1 MSDISN
7 IPLSEIS
14 DLVYKKELSP
24 VDLFSSYYARINK
37 LDSKINS
44 FIEIFDDWEEK
55 AKISEQEIY
64 RGEYKGPLHG
74 IPIAI
79 KDLVDVKG
87 KITTAGSKILS
98 SNVAESSAE
107 IVSALESAGAII
119 IGKTELVEFA
129 FGPHGINSNSN
140 QTKNPWD
147 LNKIP
152 GGSSSGSAA
161 AVSSDMV
168 PIAIGSDTGGSIRMP
183 ASFCGVTGFKPSYNK
198 LSTQGVFPLSWTLDT
213 VGPLG
218 KSTKDCSI
226 FVEEVCKNQNPNDQ
240 NPFGGF
246 DSSMLDN
253 FDSLLPVR
261 LRIGVPTD
269 DYFSE
274 MDDEIKKVFTESIG
288 LMESNGA
295 EIVNVDLSWLSISR
309 PVNVVITLAE
319 AMNIH
324 KDYLISNY
332 DDYTYEV
339 ISRLVS
345 GEGLTIND
353 YLSSLRVM
361 NHIQRKIHE
370 EFNNF
375 DVLACPTTPELPG
388 LIEEYSKENLSSSK
402 KVVGGRIPSFTS
414 VFNVTRQPS
423 LSTLAGFSST
433 GMPVGLMFTGRFN
446 RDFGVL
452 QVGNWFEKINH
463 NNRDK
468 KPFIE

>member
-1 MSDISN
+1 MSSLAN
-7 IPLSEIS
+7 LSVSEIS
-14 DLVYKKELSP
+14 DLIFKKELSP
-24 VDLFSSYYARINK
+24 VDLFSFYSERINK

-44 FIEIFDDWEEK
+44 FIEIFDNWEEK
-55 AKISEQEIY
+55 AKISEQEIS

-74 IPIAI
+74 IPVAV
-79 KDLVDVKG
+79 KDLVDVKS

-98 SNVAESSAE
+98 SNIAKSSAE
-107 IVSALESAGAII
+107 IVNALESSGAII

-129 FGPHGINSNSN
+129 FGPHGINSNSK

-161 AVSSDMV
+161 AVSADLV

-198 LSTQGVFPLSWTLDT
+198 LSTKGVFPLSWTLDT

-218 KSTKDCSI
+218 KNSKDCSI
-226 FVEEVCKNQNPNDQ
+226 FVEEVCKNQNPDDQ
-240 NPFGGF
+240 DPYRGF
-246 DSSMLDN
+246 STSMLDN

-261 LRIGVPTD
+261 LRIGIPND

-274 MDDEIKKVFTESIG
+274 MDDEVRKVFNDSVE
-288 LMESNGA
+288 LMKSNGA
-295 EIVNVDLSWLSISR
+295 EIINVDLSWLSIAR

-319 AMNIH
+319 AISVH

-332 DDYTYEV
+332 EDYTYEV

-345 GEGLTIND
+345 GEGLSIND

-361 NHIQRKIHE
+361 SYIQRKMND

-375 DVLACPTTPELPG
+375 DILACPTTPELPG
-388 LIEEYSKENLSSSK
+388 LIEEYSKENLSASK
-402 KVVGGRIPSFTS
+402 EVVGGRIPSFTS
-414 VFNVTRQPS
+414 IFNVTRQPS

-446 RDFGVL
+446 KDFGVL
-452 QVGNWFEKINH
+452 QVGNWFEKINY
-463 NNRDK
+463 NNRIE
-468 KPFIE
+468 KPTIE

>member
-14 DLVYKKELSP
+14 DLVCKKELSP

-74 IPIAI
+74 IPIAV

-107 IVSALESAGAII
+107 IVNALESAGAII

-218 KSTKDCSI
+218 KNTKDCSI
-226 FVEEVCKNQNPNDQ
+226 FVEEVCKHQNPN
-240 NPFGGF
+240 NKEPYGGF
-246 DSSMLDN
+246 TSSMLDN

-261 LRIGVPTD
+261 LKVGVPND
-269 DYFSE
+269 NYFSE
-274 MDDEIKKVFTESIG
+274 MDDEVKKVFNDSVE
-288 LMESNGA
+288 LMKSNGA
-295 EIVNVDLSWLSISR
+295 EIINVDLSWLSIAR
-309 PVNVVITLAE
+309 PVNVVTTLAE
-319 AMNIH
+319 AMSVH

-332 DDYTYEV
+332 EDYTYEV

-345 GEGLTIND
+345 GERLSIND

-361 NHIQRKIHE
+361 SYIQSKMND
-370 EFNNF
+370 EFDNF
-375 DVLACPTTPELPG
+375 DILACPTTPVLPG
-388 LIEEYSKENLSSSK
+388 LIEEYSKKNLSSSK
-402 KVVGGRIPSFTS
+402 EVVGGRIPSFTS

-423 LSTLAGFSST
+423 LSTLAGFSES

-446 RDFGVL
+446 KDFGVL

-463 NNRDK
+463 NNRNN
-468 KPFIE
+468 KPTIG